1 MRSRLS
7 RVEQSERN
15 RSLVLGAARDVFM
28 ARGYHAATLE
38 QIAESAGFSRGV
50 VYSQFES
57 KADLFLSL
65 LEARI
70 EVRAARHG
78 KLVAR
83 LGRSGGVRALV
94 KHLAGEDRADRR
106 WLLLVAEFRVH
117 AARDPELNS
126 RYAAAH
132 ARTVEALAQSLA
144 TAAERSGEELP
155 LAPRE
160 LAEVALAL
168 ANGSML
174 EQAANPGALGGRR
187 VGELIAGLLVGA
199 EKSFE
204 RAELTPVKG
213 TGAQAGAKP

>member
-7 RVEQSERN
+7 RVEQTERN
-15 RSLVLGAARDVFM
+15 RSLVLDAARDVFM

-70 EVRAARHG
+70 EERAARHAN
-78 KLVAR
+78 LVRR

-94 KHLAGEDRADRR
+94 EHLSGEDRADPR

-117 AARDPELNS
+117 AARDPELND

-132 ARTVEALAQSLA
+132 ARTLEALAQSLA

-155 LAPRE
+155 LEPRE

-174 EQAANPGALGGRR
+174 EQARNPNALSGPR

-199 EKSFE
+199 EKCFE
-204 RAELTPVKG
+204 RAELTPVK
-213 TGAQAGAKP
+213 APRARAAAKP

>member
-1 MRSRLS
+1 
-7 RVEQSERN
+7 
-15 RSLVLGAARDVFM
+15 
-28 ARGYHAATLE
+28 
-38 QIAESAGFSRGV
+38 

-70 EVRAARHG
+70 EERAARHG
-78 KLVAR
+78 NLVEG

-94 KHLAGEDRADRR
+94 EHLSGEDRADRR

-117 AARDPELNS
+117 AARDPELND

-144 TAAERSGEELP
+144 TAAERSGEQLP
-155 LAPRE
+155 LEPRE
-160 LAEVALAL
+160 LAELALAL

-174 EQAANPGALGGRR
+174 EQAANPDALGGRR

-199 EKSFE
+199 EQSFE
-204 RAELTPVKG
+204 PVELEPVK
-213 TGAQAGAKP
+213 ARRARAGSKR

>member
-1 MRSRLS
+1 MGSRLS
-7 RVEQSERN
+7 RVEQTERN
-15 RSLVLGAARDVFM
+15 RSLVLDAARDVFM

-70 EVRAARHG
+70 EERAARHG
-78 KLVAR
+78 NLVAR
-83 LGRSGGVRALV
+83 LGRSGGVRALAE
-94 KHLAGEDRADRR
+94 HLAGEDRADPR
-106 WLLLVAEFRVH
+106 WALLVAEFRVH

-132 ARTVEALAQSLA
+132 ARTVEALADSLVA
-144 TAAERSGEELP
+144 VAERSGEQLR
-155 LAPRE
+155 LAPSV
-160 LAEVALAL
+160 LAEVMLAL
-168 ANGSML
+168 AYGSML
-174 EQAANPGALGGRR
+174 EQAASPDAMGGPR

-199 EKSFE
+199 AESFE
-204 RAELTPVKG
+204 PMELEPVK
-213 TGAQAGAKP
+213 ARRARAGSKP